1 MGPLLVLAIGAI
13 LVFRHAEPAAATEEF
28 ASLSGPRLSGSLM
41 LDDQIQVGVSL
52 VPLHE
57 DARRQRF
64 DGEALAKRLNLGA
77 GEPWRL
83 KLVADGDAPLTELSD
98 VHVLEDGR
106 ECLSPLVDEMTSFKG
121 GVQDP
126 LIGLFQLRSGRGEG
140 REWELVL
147 WGDAPTFD
155 GQLQCSWGSASL
167 SLVATEEDSSDS
179 VVRGRGEA
187 SDESA
192 SDESDSQE

>member
-1 MGPLLVLAIGAI
+1 MGPVIVLAIAAI
-13 LVFRHAEPAAATEEF
+13 LVWRPAEPAVSTEEL
-28 ASLSGPRLSGSLM
+28 ASLSGPHLSGSLM
-41 LDDQIQVGVSL
+41 VNDQLRVGVSL
-52 VPLHE
+52 EPLHE
-57 DARRQRF
+57 DARRQGF
-64 DGEALAKRLNLGA
+64 DGEALAKRLGLGR

-83 KLVADGDAPLTELSD
+83 KLVADGDAPLAELSD

-126 LIGLFQLRSGRGEG
+126 LIGLFQLRSGQGEG

-147 WGDAPTFD
+147 WGDAPTSD